1 MIFVN
6 GVHRIVGN
14 CLEILVIMLIVLY
27 GQTLGGHFIDAATF
41 GPHPDMLPFYDD
53 AVDEIAVQ
61 QFTAGVGCLI
71 AYAFKVVLYG
81 IVYVDAFQA
90 GNQ

>member
-1 MIFVN
+1 MKLSLLPPFYSAPLLRCLPISFRYDLRKRRSPDC
-6 GVHRIVGN
+6 GD

-61 QFTAGVGCLI
+61 
-71 AYAFKVVLYG
+71 
-81 IVYVDAFQA
+81 
-90 GNQ
+90 

>member
-1 MIFVN
+1 
-6 GVHRIVGN
+6 
-14 CLEILVIMLIVLY
+14 
-27 GQTLGGHFIDAATF
+27 
-41 GPHPDMLPFYDD
+41 MLPFYDD

-61 QFTAGVGCLI
+61 QLTAGVGCLI

-90 GNQ
+90 GNQLLFVVGYGETGQEIL

>member
-1 MIFVN
+1 M
-6 GVHRIVGN
+6 
-14 CLEILVIMLIVLY
+14 EILVIMLIVLY

-61 QFTAGVGCLI
+61 
-71 AYAFKVVLYG
+71 
-81 IVYVDAFQA
+81 
-90 GNQ
+90 